1 MELPVYCNTAWY
13 FRVIVFFML
22 VTVIFVFPVT
32 AATGTDTPYAITLFI
47 PAPDSI
53 PTTQIMDL
61 INEYNSSGN
70 ILMATSY
77 GLSRYDGTWSTK
89 RMTFTNLSE
98 GLLDDFITSIEY
110 DNKGNLWIGYS
121 EGIQIYNG
129 AYYTTLRDQE
139 FFKSLRINDIQRWN
153 NEMWIAT
160 GNAGLHRYREG
171 NWTWFQPFT
180 PSGPGFYEANA
191 MIWDHDANATLIAT
205 VRDGIWIIRSQ
216 DDPVIFE
223 CIASRD
229 STYGMLDELKK
240 DHSGGIYFFN
250 DSVVAH
256 YSSGEG
262 FVPVLT
268 SSDLAI
274 TRPPINDLVSGPD
287 GKLYLATDN
296 GIYIW
301 ENGRVF
307 RHLSRFE
314 GIGTNSIVHT
324 INIDKMNRI
333 WFSTPV
339 NIGYYLDQSN
349 AGTPLEVRIAITTP
363 ATTTSP
369 VIPAETTYQRAVPTL
384 REEGVSPSVTN
395 APPGNFL
402 DGIIQSL
409 REFFNSI
416 GLKPRF

>member
-1 MELPVYCNTAWY
+1 MERPAYCNSASCIRLT
-13 FRVIVFFML
+13 VFFVL
-22 VTVIFVFPVT
+22 VSAIAGFPAA
-32 AATGTDTPYAITLFI
+32 AATGTNDPYTITLFI
-47 PAPDSI
+47 PARDSI
-53 PTTQIMDL
+53 PATQIMDL

-70 ILMATSY
+70 ILIATSY
-77 GLSRYDGTWSTK
+77 GLSRYDGTWTT
-89 RMTFTNLSE
+89 RHMTLSNLSE

-110 DNKGNLWIGYS
+110 DSKGNLWIGYS

-129 AYYTTLRDQE
+129 VYYTTLRDQE
-139 FFKSLRINDIQRWN
+139 FFKSLRINDIQRWH

-160 GNAGLHRYREG
+160 GNAGLHRYRDG
-171 NWTWFQPFT
+171 NWTWFQPFS
-180 PSGPGFYEANA
+180 PGGPGFYEANA

-205 VRDGIWIIRSQ
+205 AGEGIWMIRSQ

-229 STYGMLDELKK
+229 STYGLLDELKK
-240 DHSGGIYFFN
+240 DHSGGVYFFN

-256 YSSGEG
+256 YSTDEG
-262 FVPVLT
+262 FVPVLVN
-268 SSDLAI
+268 SDLAV
-274 TRPPINDLVSGPD
+274 TDPPINDLVSGPD

-301 ENGRVF
+301 EDGRVF

-314 GIGTNSIVHT
+314 GIGTNSIAHS
-324 INIDKMNRI
+324 INIDRMNRI

-349 AGTPLEVRIAITTP
+349 AGTPLDVQIAIT
-363 ATTTSP
+363 ATTSTAAP
-369 VIPAETTYQRAVPTL
+369 VIPAETIYQRAVPTL
-384 REEGVSPSVTN
+384 REEGASPSATKG
-395 APPGNFL
+395 APDNFL
-402 DGIIQSL
+402 DGIIQTL
-409 REFFNSI
+409 REFFSGI